1 MRNLTNWVKG
11 QLIERA
17 FDFCPSSS
25 YSKKT
30 GLSVLD
36 FCCGK
41 GGDLF
46 KWIKSQKGGGQIF
59 ITCCRVCAHTG
70 ECLLI
75 FVRTIFYFSDPTNT
89 ITYAAYPCLSSYFC
103 LLLPTLAYCC
113 LLTAVSRYVGVDIAT
128 DSLKHFVNERLLMDS
143 ISDAQRQKVS
153 HLISADMGKD
163 SLTASTLE
171 THTWVTGGGGGGG
184 SKVTSKWEER

>member
-1 MRNLTNWVKG
+1 MRNLNNWVKG

-46 KWIKSQKGGGQIF
+46 KWIKSQKGGEQIF
-59 ITCCRVCAHTG
+59 TTCCRVCV
-70 ECLLI
+70 C
-75 FVRTIFYFSDPTNT
+75 
-89 ITYAAYPCLSSYFC
+89 AY
-103 LLLPTLAYCC
+103 
-113 LLTAVSRYVGVDIAT
+113 R
-128 DSLKHFVNERLLMDS
+128 RLLDD
-143 ISDAQRQKVS
+143 ISTYYILS
-153 HLISADMGKD
+153 H
-163 SLTASTLE
+163 
-171 THTWVTGGGGGGG
+171 
-184 SKVTSKWEER
+184 